1 MANYSDIKGFTV
13 QTVSSDPAASIA
25 ASGSWASGG
34 TMNTARSD
42 LAGLGIETS
51 AMAVAGYYSP
61 GTAPAVENYDGTSW
75 TEIAELNSARNSLA
89 GFGAT
94 NTASVACGGRSPTV
108 NSTELWNGSSWTE
121 VNNLN
126 TARFAFNISGAGTST
141 SGLVSGGNGAQDPV
155 EVWDGTNWT
164 AAGAELN
171 QTRSQ
176 GSAAGQ
182 SSSSAVAV
190 GGSGP
195 GNLANTEQWNGSS
208 WTEVADL
215 NSARYSLAASGDVN
229 TILVNGGELSPQ
241 TTKTESF
248 DGTSWVEVADL
259 STARKDHGST
269 GYSSSNAS
277 ALSFAGKAPPTS
289 FKDSSEL
296 WTTTPSAL
304 FQKTTEGQLFF
315 NSTANAFKETIKDIP
330 GATWSSGGNLNTA
343 RRWGGQG
350 VLGIQTATLLCGGAT
365 PPGNQANTE
374 QYNGTSWTEVNDL
387 NAANGASMC
396 WGTTTSAINCGGAP
410 PRKQVESWDGTS
422 WTETTD
428 FNNPR
433 YGGLGAGSSNTSGVI
448 FGGENPSP
456 GGPHPGPYFSATE
469 VWDGSSWTEVNEM
482 NQARYG
488 MLGGGATYTAAIGAG
503 GADPVPS
510 YGAITEIWDGTSW
523 TEVSDMN
530 EKRMTGVGF
539 GITTSLIAT
548 GSDPQGDSPT
558 ASTELWDGTSWSQ
571 LTATISTANKS
582 QISSGG
588 ANAATGVIFGGR
600 TPPATVQTST
610 EEWTANL
617 ANKTITAS

>member
-13 QTVSSDPAASIA
+13 QTLSSDTVASQA
-25 ASGSWASGG
+25 QGGSWASGG
-34 TMNTARSD
+34 SLSTARTSAQSSGTGNDNAILAGGYLATASPTSQSACESYNGTAWTEVNELNTARQFGQ
-42 LAGLGIETS
+42 GLG
-51 AMAVAGYYSP
+51 
-61 GTAPAVENYDGTSW
+61 
-75 TEIAELNSARNSLA
+75 
-89 GFGAT
+89 T
-94 NTASVACGGRSPTV
+94 NTAAIIVGGPP
-108 NSTELWNGSSWTE
+108 STSAVESWNGSSWTE
-121 VNNLN
+121 VNEVN
-126 TARFAFNISGAGTST
+126 TGRILGAALGTT
-141 SGLVSGGNGAQDPV
+141 TAGLYAGGGPPPGGMSNV
-155 EVWDGTNWT
+155 E
-164 AAGAELN
+164 
-171 QTRSQ
+171 S
-176 GSAAGQ
+176 
-182 SSSSAVAV
+182 
-190 GGSGP
+190 
-195 GNLANTEQWNGSS
+195 WNGSS
-208 WTEVADL
+208 WTETSYDL
-215 NSARYSLAASGDVN
+215 NTGKYYMWGTGLNTNAIVSGTPTTTEEFNGSSWTETTESSTNHRSGAAGGVKTDALVWGGDSGPGY
-229 TILVNGGELSPQ
+229 TG
-241 TTKTESF
+241 KTEVWNGSSWTELN
-248 DGTSWVEVADL
+248 DMTQPKAYTGGTENGP
-259 STARKDHGST
+259 GS
-269 GYSSSNAS
+269 AS
-277 ALSFAGKAPPTS
+277 ALAYGGSTPTQVTATEEWSAP
-289 FKDSSEL
+289 
-296 WTTTPSAL
+296 AL
-304 FQKTTEGQLFF
+304 FSKIIEGQLFF

-330 GATWSSGGNLNTA
+330 GATWSSGGNLNTG

-365 PPGNQANTE
+365 PPGAQANTE

-387 NAANGASMC
+387 NAANNASMC

-433 YGGLGAGSSNTSGVI
+433 YGGLGAGSSNTSGII

-488 MLGGGATYTAAIGAG
+488 MLGGGAIYTAAIGAG

-510 YGAITEIWDGTSW
+510 YAALTEIWDGTSW

-571 LTATISTANKS
+571 LTATISTDNKS
-582 QISSGG
+582 QMSSGG
-588 ANAATGVIFGGR
+588 ANASTGAIFGGR
-600 TPPATVQTST
+600 TPPANVQTST
-610 EEWTANL
+610 EEWTADL
-617 ANKTITAS
+617 TNKTITAS

>member
-1 MANYSDIKGFTV
+1 MAKYSDIKGFTV
-13 QTVSSDPAASIA
+13 QTVSTDPAASVVD
-25 ASGSWASGG
+25 SGSWSSTAN
-34 TMNTARSD
+34 MNTARSQVD
-42 LAGLGIETS
+42 GCGIITAALATGGYTTTN
-51 AMAVAGYYSP
+51 VA
-61 GTAPAVENYDGTSW
+61 N
-75 TEIAELNSARNSLA
+75 TES
-89 GFGAT
+89 
-94 NTASVACGGRSPTV
+94 
-108 NSTELWNGSSWTE
+108 WNGSAWSE

-126 TARFAFNISGAGTST
+126 ASTRDKAVFGTYTAAIAA
-141 SGLVSGGNGAQDPV
+141 GGNPPSTNN
-155 EVWDGTNWT
+155 ESWDGTNWT
-164 AAGAELN
+164 EVNEINTARGGAKAVGTNTAGLIYGGYATARSALTESWDGTNFTEVGDLNTARAGIAGAGT
-171 QTRSQ
+171 QT
-176 GSAAGQ
+176 AAL
-182 SSSSAVAV
+182 AAT
-190 GGSGP
+190 GGPNAAIGAAS
-195 GNLANTEQWNGSS
+195 NDTESWNGSAWTTLTES
-208 WTEVADL
+208 SNTNIQGEGAGSCGTQTDALLFGGSIYDSSGPSARTEAWNGSTWTEVADL
-215 NSARYSLAASGDVN
+215 GTGRARGAESG
-229 TILVNGGELSPQ
+229 T
-241 TTKTESF
+241 
-248 DGTSWVEVADL
+248 
-259 STARKDHGST
+259 GST
-269 GYSSSNAS
+269 S
-277 ALSFAGKAPPTS
+277 AMIGGGGPPNTTAT
-289 FKDSSEL
+289 EQ

-304 FQKTTEGQLFF
+304 FQKTAEGQLFF

-387 NAANGASMC
+387 NAANGACMC

-433 YGGLGAGSSNTSGVI
+433 YGGLGAGSSNTSGII

-488 MLGGGATYTAAIGAG
+488 MLGGGAIYTAAIGAG

-510 YGAITEIWDGTSW
+510 YAALTEIWDGTSW

-548 GSDPQGDSPT
+548 GSDPQGDPPR

-571 LTATISTANKS
+571 LTATISTDNKS
-582 QISSGG
+582 QMSSGG

-600 TPPATVQTST
+600 TPPSNVQSST
-610 EEWTANL
+610 EEWTADL
-617 ANKTITAS
+617 SNKTITSS

>member
-1 MANYSDIKGFTV
+1 MANYSDIKGYTV
-13 QTVSSDPAASIA
+13 QTVSSDPAASVA
-25 ASGSWASGG
+25 ATGSWASGG

-51 AMAVAGYYSP
+51 AMAVAGYS
-61 GTAPAVENYDGTSW
+61 GSTSSAVENYDGTSW
-75 TEIAELNSARNSLA
+75 TEIAELNSSKNSLA

-94 NTASVACGGRSPTV
+94 NTASIACGGRSPTT
-108 NSTELWNGSSWTE
+108 NKTEYWNGSSWTE
-121 VNNLN
+121 VNEMN
-126 TARFAFNISGAGTST
+126 TARFAMNISGAGTAT
-141 SGLVSGGNGAQDPV
+141 SGLVSGGNGAQDTV

-215 NSARYSLAASGDVN
+215 NSARYSAGASGDVN
-229 TILVNGGELSPQ
+229 TILINGGELSPQ

-248 DGTSWVEVADL
+248 DGTSWTEVADL

-269 GYSSSNAS
+269 GYSSSNS
-277 ALSFAGKAPPTS
+277 SGLSFAGKAPPTS

-304 FQKTTEGQLFF
+304 FQKTAEGQLFF
-315 NSTANAFKETIKDIP
+315 NSTANVFKETVKDIP
-330 GATWSSGGNLNTA
+330 GATWSSGGNLNTG

-350 VLGIQTATLLCGGAT
+350 VLGIQTATLLCGGST
-365 PPGNQANTE
+365 PPGAQANTE

-387 NAANGASMC
+387 NAANNASMC
-396 WGTTTSAINCGGAP
+396 WGTTTSAINCGGVP

-433 YGGLGAGSSNTSGVI
+433 YGGLGAGSSNTSGII

-488 MLGGGATYTAAIGAG
+488 MLGGGAIYTAAIGAG

-510 YGAITEIWDGTSW
+510 YAALTEIWDGTSW

-548 GSDPQGDSPT
+548 GSDPQGDPPR

-571 LTATISTANKS
+571 LTATISTDNKS
-582 QISSGG
+582 QMSSGG
-588 ANAATGVIFGGR
+588 ANASTGVIFGGR
-600 TPPATVQTST
+600 TPPANVQTST
-610 EEWTANL
+610 EEWTAGL
-617 ANKTITAS
+617 SNKTITSS